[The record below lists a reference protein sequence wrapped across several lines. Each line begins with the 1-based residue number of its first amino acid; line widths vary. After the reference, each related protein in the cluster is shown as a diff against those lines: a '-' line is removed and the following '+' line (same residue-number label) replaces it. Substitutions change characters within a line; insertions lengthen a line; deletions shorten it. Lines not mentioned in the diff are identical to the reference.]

1 MTKPKPGRGY
11 TINDSG
17 ERVPTASLKK
27 SQGKRPTGLIYK
39 TKGEPMKSISFR
51 IPADLYEVYKDS
63 PELKAKVKAKV
74 AEMIFANF
82 FESTDMA
89 QSPPPEKANKAKL
102 KRTISIDEELYEIL
116 ILTITNK

>member
-74 AEMIFANF
+74 AEMILF
-82 FESTDMA
+82 FEHNMA
-89 QSPPPEKANKAKL
+89 VRNTNRLISF
-102 KRTISIDEELYEIL
+102 SIDEELYEIL